1 MSLYN
6 RTTQTNETV
15 VRLYLI
21 WAFFGTNAL
30 QGYIQTKPVGRI
42 VLMCTEDSA
51 LAAVQSLLNGTLKN
65 AHGRNTNVLLVFGA
79 PNAGKSSFA
88 LNSLLL
94 GLRFDWSAAS
104 DSPCSL
110 DNRAAQLLLKNA
122 IRSDIAVAAAQNRS
136 TSARM
141 SDYVI
146 QNLGVSHQSRP
157 VGTLSALAFSL
168 ISARNKLFGMPAPK
182 LLNGAEQDVLLREV
196 VCVHVNH
203 VLQGDSGNCKVCALF
218 NEYFAS
224 DYSKDSS
231 SNDSSKDSWIYTISK
246 LQNAQNSEDS
256 LDSLDSLDSNYISNI
271 SVNSAF
277 IHQLRD
283 MLARLDEMGIVS
295 DPAEK
300 NMLNSLD
307 SHLSVHSDF
316 VSSIIVSRIRT
327 QWNLAFA
334 LRSEYADCVR
344 KKYPNAFRLDSSRLL
359 ASGVQILNDIFN
371 NLHCDSAN
379 ESSAACDSSLEFY
392 ALKLFLPRMLVV
404 DDFHDV
410 TLAGLAFLES
420 LARLGVRIVLTANP
434 DESVQ
439 SFRGSYPD
447 YVVESAQNG
456 VMQAAVSKICDYKV
470 EGFGE
475 DFAKQTSQDVK
486 RQESQNIH
494 DFLNQPN
501 RSIALNLFSARVSLS
516 IASLMPTQ
524 TPMTRRAWK
533 MANIQGAF
541 PIEKIESNSQ
551 KTENSSVSGDLYRTP
566 SQEMDCVIW
575 QIKRAHLDNK
585 IPWKNMAII
594 AHDNATVRSFG
605 ERLRKDG
612 VPVRYSSVT
621 RALRDEPFIKAL
633 FAIIELAQF
642 SQKSVDDLAKSVHS
656 GNYTLYSIAHFV
668 RSRVKTVLES
678 PLVDSGDYNCADLA
692 AVDSLMRSICSLSEV
707 ISGENASGVKAN
719 GVNASG
725 ENSPLHGL
733 IEQWKVLSNRLLG
746 ANEPSAI
753 ESASVTVDN
762 RVFSA
767 QPNANSTQFSIES
780 CYLLILKAFIDGC
793 SSVAGDSGDL
803 GASENEENQGAKS
816 TEIFS
821 VLQKMRPNSVHTRAL
836 MRVFNIVLRL
846 SKDLKNNLEK
856 VKNSGENQV
865 SYVLGKAWNLCNC
878 AKKWQIQA
886 LSNNDEG
893 RAANDRLDAA
903 MRLFEYANSFSYTVA
918 QDQQMPNGGLAGP
931 TIAEFIDQVRQMEIE
946 ADSLASVAPLP
957 DAVTLTT
964 PSGSVGRLWD
974 YVWIPAVQQRVWPNT
989 AARST
994 MFASE
999 TLVDIV
1005 LNSRILSSDS
1015 NDISDITYFFDA
1027 YSKNPNGICVSDK
1040 QAIFTGEQRSLLMAI
1055 TRARKHLC
1063 ISAVNSDDCVPS
1075 DFLYYYLPEIY
1086 WRNQDGSCDYTDF
1099 CGDFAA
1105 VDADAR
1111 GLVCASRITLAKEE
1125 CGSNDGHKMA
1135 KNSTIQDA
1143 LDALNLLKNNG
1154 VDAANPD
1161 NWDFMRKNY
1170 DSAIGSAKPES
1181 QATEESQATAE
1192 SQEESPLKSQE
1203 KSQEKISTNKNLVTL
1218 SPSMVDKLWSCPVCC
1233 LLESKFAG
1241 PTVGSTAAQFGTLI
1255 HETARWA
1262 SQDEHLDNDYL
1273 RKNYPQLQAFV
1284 SGFVGARAQEFSDFD
1299 FSFESFSALQK
1310 KAIEDVAN
1318 KMIEHYY
1325 SICPSDSSI
1334 SNVKDR
1340 YRFIKNDLNVRRAL
1354 YTIAQYFV
1362 GSLNGQNY
1370 PILAQKD
1377 EDGVVTKIL
1386 PAPEK
1391 SKTAKPTIADVPLG
1405 SLEEAYCECKIN
1417 ATFGF
1422 DDILNAYN
1430 LAAKSQISLEDLY
1443 SIMGF
1448 LVGGWPNGGSCDL
1461 RVRIQGRID
1470 RMELRKLNDNTQQIR
1485 LIDYKTGKV
1494 PKTQQVFNDLQLIC
1508 YQLGIV
1514 FCSENNKDYEQ
1525 LLKLKHTKIARSA
1538 LFHVVYKDSP
1548 AQDNGVAENICQPS
1562 LFDEDGSL
1570 SASEIISRYRYSNN
1584 NRLYDLPNIDARN
1597 PAQGVSQSAWADF
1610 VGLPMRAKWSLMMI
1624 SRVFFAAAAVKST
1637 SFAVEPKADH
1647 KNYCRCLDVCPA
1659 CAEKVD
1665 TVYEVI
1671 EGKNEQ

>member
-1 MSLYN
+1 M
-6 RTTQTNETV
+6 
-15 VRLYLI
+15 RLYLI

-30 QGYIQTKPVGRI
+30 QGYIQTKSVDRI
-42 VLMCTEDSA
+42 VFMCTEESA

-65 AHGRNTNVLLVFGA
+65 AHERNTNVLLVFGA

-88 LNSLLL
+88 LSALLL

-110 DNRAAQLLLKNA
+110 NNRAAQLLLKNA
-122 IRSDIAVAAAQNRS
+122 IRGDIAVAAAQNRS
-136 TSARM
+136 TAARM

-182 LLNGAEQDVLLREV
+182 LLNGAEQDALLREV
-196 VCVHVNH
+196 VRVHVNH

-218 NEYFAS
+218 SEYFAS
-224 DYSKDSS
+224 DYSKNSSSKDSS
-231 SNDSSKDSWIYTISK
+231 SSDSSKNSWIYTISK
-246 LQNAQNSEDS
+246 LQNAQNSDDS
-256 LDSLDSLDSNYISNI
+256 LDSPDSLDSNYISNI
-271 SVNSAF
+271 SVNTAF

-295 DPAEK
+295 DFAEK

-307 SHLSVHSDF
+307 SHLSVNSDF

-379 ESSAACDSSLEFY
+379 ESSAACESCDSSLEFY
-392 ALKLFLPRMLVV
+392 ALKLFLPHMLVV

-420 LARLGVRIVLTANP
+420 LAHLGVRIVLTANP

-475 DFAKQTSQDVK
+475 DFATQASQDVK
-486 RQESQNIH
+486 RKESQNIH
-494 DFLNQPN
+494 DFLNHSD

-524 TPMTRRAWK
+524 TPIARRAWK

-541 PIEKIESNSQ
+541 PIEKIELNSQ

-594 AHDNATVRSFG
+594 AHDNATVRAFG

-678 PLVDSGDYNCADLA
+678 PLVDSGDYNCASLA

-707 ISGENASGVKAN
+707 ISGA
-719 GVNASG
+719 NASG

-733 IEQWKVLSNRLLG
+733 IEQWKVLSNRLLS

-767 QPNANSTQFSIES
+767 QPNANSMQFSVES
-780 CYLLILKAFIDGC
+780 CYLLILKALIDGC
-793 SSVAGDSGDL
+793 YVDSADSGDSGDL
-803 GASENEENQGAKS
+803 ENEENQGAKS

-821 VLQKMRPNSVHTRAL
+821 VLQKMRPNSVHVRAL

-846 SKDLKNNLEK
+846 SKNLKNNLEK

-865 SYVLGKAWNLCNC
+865 SYVLSKAWNLCNC

-918 QDQQMPNGGLAGP
+918 QGQQMPNGSSAAP

-1005 LNSRILSSDS
+1005 LNSRILSGDGDGESGDKSDS
-1015 NDISDITYFFDA
+1015 SYIDDITYFFDA

-1111 GLVCASRITLAKEE
+1111 GLVCASRITLAKQEY
-1125 CGSNDGHKMA
+1125 GS
-1135 KNSTIQDA
+1135 KNSDSLAQNPTIQDA
-1143 LDALNLLKNNG
+1143 LNALNLLKNNG

-1170 DSAIGSAKPES
+1170 DSEIDSAIDSET
-1181 QATEESQATAE
+1181 QESQATAKLQE
-1192 SQEESPLKSQE
+1192 ELQEESPL

-1241 PTVGSTAAQFGTLI
+1241 PAVGSTAAQFGTLI

-1273 RKNYPQLQAFV
+1273 LKNYPQLQAFV
-1284 SGFVGARAQEFSDFD
+1284 SGFVGTRAQESADFD
-1299 FSFESFSALQK
+1299 FSFDSFSALQK
-1310 KAIEDVAN
+1310 KAIDDVAN
-1318 KMIEHYY
+1318 KMIDHYY

-1405 SLEEAYCECKIN
+1405 SLEEAYCECQIN

-1470 RMELRKLNDNTQQIR
+1470 RMELRKLNYNTQQIR

-1584 NRLYDLPNIDARN
+1584 NRLYDLPNIDAQN

>member
-1 MSLYN
+1 
-6 RTTQTNETV
+6 
-15 VRLYLI
+15 
-21 WAFFGTNAL
+21 
-30 QGYIQTKPVGRI
+30 
-42 VLMCTEDSA
+42 MCTEESA
-51 LAAVQSLLNGTLKN
+51 LDAVQSLLNGTLKN
-65 AHGRNTNVLLVFGA
+65 ARGCSTNVLLVFGA

-88 LNSLLL
+88 LSTLLL
-94 GLRFDWSAAS
+94 GLCFNWSADAG
-104 DSPCSL
+104 SPCSL
-110 DNRAAQLLLKNA
+110 DSGAEQLLLRNA
-122 IRSDIAVAAAQNRS
+122 IRSDLAVAAAQNR
-136 TSARM
+136 TTAARM

-146 QNLGVSHQSRP
+146 RNLGVSHQSRP
-157 VGTLSALAFSL
+157 VGTLSALAFSI
-168 ISARNKLFGMPAPK
+168 ISARNKLFGMPLPK
-182 LLNGAEQDVLLREV
+182 LLNGAEQDALLREV
-196 VCVHVNH
+196 VRGHINH
-203 VLQGDSGNCKVCALF
+203 VLQGDSGDCKVCALF
-218 NEYFAS
+218 SEYFAG
-224 DYSKDSS
+224 DYSKDFAPDSADFAS
-231 SNDSSKDSWIYTISK
+231 YSASYSASNFASDSASNSASKDSWIYTISK
-246 LQNAQNSEDS
+246 LQDAQNREESPN
-256 LDSLDSLDSNYISNI
+256 SNDFL
-271 SVNSAF
+271 VNSAF

-295 DPAEK
+295 DSAES

-307 SHLSVHSDF
+307 SCLNVQSDF
-316 VSSIIVSRIRT
+316 VSSSIVARLRT

-334 LRSEYADCVR
+334 LRREYADCVH

-359 ASGVQILNDIFN
+359 ASGVQILNHIFN
-371 NLHCDSAN
+371 NLHCDCGN

-392 ALKLFLPRMLVV
+392 ALKLSLPRMLVV

-475 DFAKQTSQDVK
+475 DFAKQASQDVK
-486 RQESQNIH
+486 CQESRNLP
-494 DFLNQPN
+494 DFLNQPG

-524 TPMTRRAWK
+524 TPMARRAWK

-541 PIEKIESNSQ
+541 PIEKIELNSQ

-585 IPWKNMAII
+585 IPWKNMAVI
-594 AHDNATVRSFG
+594 AHDNATVRAFG

-612 VPVRYSSVT
+612 VPVKYSSVT
-621 RALRDEPFIKAL
+621 RALRDEPFVKAL

-642 SQKSVDDLAKSVHS
+642 SQKSVDDLAKSVIL
-656 GNYTLYSIAHFV
+656 GDYTLYSIAHFV
-668 RSRVKTVLES
+668 RSRIKTVLES

-692 AVDSLMRSICSLSEV
+692 AIDSLMRSICSLSEV
-707 ISGENASGVKAN
+707 ILGENANGENAN
-719 GVNASG
+719 GA
-725 ENSPLHGL
+725 NSPLRAL
-733 IEQWKVLSNRLLG
+733 TEQWQALSSRLLS
-746 ANEPSAI
+746 ANEPSTI

-762 RVFSA
+762 RVFNA
-767 QPNANSTQFSIES
+767 QPNANSTQFSVES
-780 CYLLILKAFIDGC
+780 CYILILKALIDGC
-793 SSVAGDSGDL
+793 CADSGDFTDSGDL
-803 GASENEENQGAKS
+803 ESEETEVAKS
-816 TEIFS
+816 AEIFS
-821 VLQKMRPNSVHTRAL
+821 VLQKMTPNSVHMRAL

-846 SKDLKNNLEK
+846 SKDLKRNLAK
-856 VKNSGENQV
+856 VKNSGENQA

-903 MRLFEYANSFSYTVA
+903 MRLFEYANSFLSTSA
-918 QDQQMPNGGLAGP
+918 QGQQTPNGVSAAP

-974 YVWIPAVQQRVWPNT
+974 YVWIPAVRQRVWPNT

-994 MFASE
+994 MFGAE

-1005 LNSRILSSDS
+1005 LNSRILSGDS
-1015 NDISDITYFFDA
+1015 SGSGDAGDSRGKSESCDISDMVYVLDSSA
-1027 YSKNPNGICVSDK
+1027 KNPNGICVSDK
-1040 QAIFTGEQRSLLMAI
+1040 QAIFAGEQRSLLMAI

-1063 ISAVNSDDCVPS
+1063 ISAVNSEDCVPS

-1099 CGDFAA
+1099 CGDFAGEASGDFAA

-1111 GLVCASRITLAKEE
+1111 GLVCASRIALARAV
-1125 CGSNDGHKMA
+1125 CGLQ
-1135 KNSTIQDA
+1135 NSGNLAENHTVKDA
-1143 LDALNLLKNNG
+1143 LAALNLLKSNG

-1170 DSAIGSAKPES
+1170 DSAADSVADSVADSAVDSASPDES
-1181 QATEESQATAE
+1181 QATKESQATAQ
-1192 SQEESPLKSQE
+1192 SSRKA
-1203 KSQEKISTNKNLVTL
+1203 STNQNLVTL
-1218 SPSMVDKLWSCPVCC
+1218 SPSMVDSLWSCPVCC
-1233 LLESKFAG
+1233 LLERKFAG
-1241 PTVGSTAAQFGTLI
+1241 PTVGSTAAKFGTLI

-1262 SQDEHLDNDYL
+1262 SQDEHLDNEYL
-1273 RKNYPQLQAFV
+1273 RKKYPQLQAFV
-1284 SGFVGARAQEFSDFD
+1284 SGFASAHTAEFKDFD
-1299 FSFESFSALQK
+1299 FSFDSFSALQK
-1310 KAIEDVAN
+1310 NAIEDVAN

-1334 SNVKDR
+1334 SSVKDR

-1362 GSLNGQNY
+1362 GSLTGQNY
-1370 PILAQKD
+1370 PILPQKN

-1405 SLEEAYCECKIN
+1405 SLEEAYCECPIN

-1422 DDILNAYN
+1422 SDILDAYN
-1430 LAAKSQISLEDLY
+1430 RASKTQISMEDLY

-1470 RMELRKLNDNTQQIR
+1470 RMEVRKLNDNTQQIR

-1514 FCSENNKDYEQ
+1514 FCSENVEEVKQ
-1525 LLKLKHTKIARSA
+1525 LLKFKHTKIARSA

-1562 LFDEDGSL
+1562 LFDANGAL
-1570 SASEIISRYRYSNN
+1570 SASEITSRYRYASN
-1584 NRLYDLPNIDARN
+1584 NRLYDLPNIDAQN

-1647 KNYCRCLDVCPA
+1647 KSYCRCLNICPG
-1659 CAEKVD
+1659 CAGKVD
-1665 TVYEVI
+1665 TVYEMI

>member
-1 MSLYN
+1 MGKKKQSHYKVTYK
-6 RTTQTNETV
+6 R
-15 VRLYLI
+15 
-21 WAFFGTNAL
+21 
-30 QGYIQTKPVGRI
+30 KPVDRI
-42 VLMCTEDSA
+42 VFMCTEESA

-88 LNSLLL
+88 LNALLL
-94 GLRFDWSAAS
+94 GLRFDWSAAAG
-104 DSPCSL
+104 SPCSL
-110 DNRAAQLLLKNA
+110 NNRAAQLLLRNA
-122 IRSDIAVAAAQNRS
+122 IRSDLAVAAAQNR
-136 TSARM
+136 TTAARM

-168 ISARNKLFGMPAPK
+168 ISARNKLFGMPLPK
-182 LLNGAEQDVLLREV
+182 LLNGAEQDALLREV
-196 VCVHVNH
+196 VRVHVNH

-218 NEYFAS
+218 SEYFAS
-224 DYSKDSS
+224 DYSKDSLSKDS
-231 SNDSSKDSWIYTISK
+231 SLDSASKDSWIYTISK
-246 LQNAQNSEDS
+246 LQDAQNSEES
-256 LDSLDSLDSNYISNI
+256 PNSNDF

-295 DPAEK
+295 DYAES

-307 SHLSVHSDF
+307 SRLNVQSDF
-316 VSSIIVSRIRT
+316 VSSSIVARLRT

-334 LRSEYADCVR
+334 LRREYAASVI

-359 ASGVQILNDIFN
+359 ASGVQILNNIFN
-371 NLHCDSAN
+371 NLHCNSTN
-379 ESSAACDSSLEFY
+379 ESSVACDSSLEFY
-392 ALKLFLPRMLVV
+392 ALKLSLPRMLVV

-475 DFAKQTSQDVK
+475 DFAKQASQDVK
-486 RQESQNIH
+486 CQESRNIP
-494 DFLNQPN
+494 DFLNQPG

-524 TPMTRRAWK
+524 TPMARRAWK

-541 PIEKIESNSQ
+541 PIEKIELNSQ

-566 SQEMDCVIW
+566 NQEMDCVIW

-585 IPWKNMAII
+585 IPWKNMAVI
-594 AHDNATVRSFG
+594 AHDNATVRAFG

-612 VPVRYSSVT
+612 VPVKYSSVT
-621 RALRDEPFIKAL
+621 RALRDEPFVKAL

-642 SQKSVDDLAKSVHS
+642 SQKSVDDLAKSVIL
-656 GNYTLYSIAHFV
+656 GDYTLYSIAHFV
-668 RSRVKTVLES
+668 RSRIKTVLES

-692 AVDSLMRSICSLSEV
+692 AIDSLMRSICSLSEV
-707 ISGENASGVKAN
+707 ILGENAN
-719 GVNASG
+719 GA
-725 ENSPLHGL
+725 NSPLRGL
-733 IEQWKVLSNRLLG
+733 IEQWQALSNRLL
-746 ANEPSAI
+746 
-753 ESASVTVDN
+753 SASGEKAVNAGADFTVDN
-762 RVFSA
+762 RVFNA
-767 QPNANSTQFSIES
+767 QPNANSTQFSVES
-780 CYLLILKAFIDGC
+780 CYILILKALIDGC
-793 SSVAGDSGDL
+793 CADSGDSADSGDL
-803 GASENEENQGAKS
+803 ESEETEVAKS
-816 TEIFS
+816 AEIFS
-821 VLQKMRPNSVHTRAL
+821 VLQKMTPNSVHMRAL
-836 MRVFNIVLRL
+836 MRVFNIVLKL
-846 SKDLKNNLEK
+846 SKDLKRNLAK
-856 VKNSGENQV
+856 VKNSGENQA

-903 MRLFEYANSFSYTVA
+903 MRLFEYANSFLSTSA
-918 QDQQMPNGGLAGP
+918 QGQQTPNGVSAAP

-964 PSGSVGRLWD
+964 PSGSVGRTWD

-994 MFASE
+994 MFGAE

-1005 LNSRILSSDS
+1005 LNSRILSGDGESGETGDS
-1015 NDISDITYFFDA
+1015 RGKSESCDISDMA
-1027 YSKNPNGICVSDK
+1027 YVLDSSAKNPNGICVSDK
-1040 QAIFTGEQRSLLMAI
+1040 QAIFAGEQRSLLMAI

-1063 ISAVNSDDCVPS
+1063 ISTVNSEDCVPS

-1099 CGDFAA
+1099 SGDSAGEAAGDFAA

-1111 GLVCASRITLAKEE
+1111 GLVCASRITLAQAV
-1125 CGSNDGHKMA
+1125 CGLQ
-1135 KNSTIQDA
+1135 NSGNLAENPAVKDA
-1143 LDALNLLKNNG
+1143 LAALNLLKNNG
-1154 VDAANPD
+1154 VDAANPG

-1170 DSAIGSAKPES
+1170 DSVADSAVDSAIDSAVDSASPDES
-1181 QATEESQATAE
+1181 QATKESPDESQATAQ
-1192 SQEESPLKSQE
+1192 SSRKS
-1203 KSQEKISTNKNLVTL
+1203 STNQNLVTL
-1218 SPSMVDKLWSCPVCC
+1218 SPSMVDSLWSCPVCC
-1233 LLESKFAG
+1233 LLERKFAG
-1241 PTVGSTAAQFGTLI
+1241 PTVGSTAAKFGTLI

-1262 SQDEHLDNDYL
+1262 SQDEHLDNEYL
-1273 RKNYPQLQAFV
+1273 RKKYPQLQAFV
-1284 SGFVGARAQEFSDFD
+1284 SGFASAHTAEFADFD
-1299 FSFESFSALQK
+1299 FSFDSFSALQK
-1310 KAIEDVAN
+1310 NAIEDVAN

-1334 SNVKDR
+1334 SSVKDR

-1362 GSLNGQNY
+1362 GSLTGQNY
-1370 PILAQKD
+1370 PILAQKN

-1386 PAPEK
+1386 SAPEK

-1405 SLEEAYCECKIN
+1405 SLEEAYCECPIN

-1422 DDILNAYN
+1422 SDILNAYN
-1430 LAAKSQISLEDLY
+1430 RAAKSQISMEDLY

-1470 RMELRKLNDNTQQIR
+1470 RMEVRKLNDNTQQIR

-1514 FCSENNKDYEQ
+1514 FCSENVEEVKQ
-1525 LLKLKHTKIARSA
+1525 LLKFKHTKIERSA

-1562 LFDEDGSL
+1562 LFEANGAL
-1570 SASEIISRYRYSNN
+1570 SASEITSRYKYASN
-1584 NRLYDLPNIDARN
+1584 NRLYDLPNIDAQN
-1597 PAQGVSQSAWADF
+1597 PAQGVSQSAWEDF
-1610 VGLPMRAKWSLMMI
+1610 VSLPMRAKWSLMMI

-1647 KNYCRCLDVCPA
+1647 KSYCRCLNICPG
-1659 CAEKVD
+1659 CAGKVD
-1665 TVYEVI
+1665 TVYEMI

>member
-1 MSLYN
+1 
-6 RTTQTNETV
+6 
-15 VRLYLI
+15 
-21 WAFFGTNAL
+21 
-30 QGYIQTKPVGRI
+30 
-42 VLMCTEDSA
+42 MCTEESA
-51 LAAVQSLLNGTLKN
+51 LTYVQSLLNGTLKN
-65 AHGRNTNVLLVFGA
+65 AHERNTNVLLVFGA
-79 PNAGKSSFA
+79 PNDGKSSFA
-88 LNSLLL
+88 LSALLL
-94 GLRFDWSAAS
+94 GLRFDWSVAS

-110 DNRAAQLLLKNA
+110 NNRAAQLLLKNA
-122 IRSDIAVAAAQNRS
+122 IRSDFAVAAAQNRS
-136 TSARM
+136 TAARM

-157 VGTLSALAFSL
+157 VGTLSAFAFSL

-182 LLNGAEQDVLLREV
+182 LLNGAEQDALLREV
-196 VCVHVNH
+196 VRVHVNH
-203 VLQGDSGNCKVCALF
+203 VLQGDSGNCRVCALF
-218 NEYFAS
+218 SEYFAS

-231 SNDSSKDSWIYTISK
+231 SKDSSSDSSKDSWIYTISK

-256 LDSLDSLDSNYISNI
+256 PNFSDSHDFSDLHNSSNSFDSHDSLDSNYISNI

-307 SHLSVHSDF
+307 SRLSVHSDF

-392 ALKLFLPRMLVV
+392 ALKLFLPHMLVV

-456 VMQAAVSKICDYKV
+456 VMQAAVSKICDYKL

-475 DFAKQTSQDVK
+475 DFAKQISQDVK
-486 RQESQNIH
+486 CQESHNLP

-541 PIEKIESNSQ
+541 PIEKIELNSQ

-585 IPWKNMAII
+585 IPWKNMALI
-594 AHDNATVRSFG
+594 AHDNATVRAFG

-668 RSRVKTVLES
+668 RSRIKTVLES

-707 ISGENASGVKAN
+707 ISGANASGT
-719 GVNASG
+719 
-725 ENSPLHGL
+725 NSPLSKL
-733 IEQWKVLSNRLLG
+733 IEQWEVLSNRILS
-746 ANEPSAI
+746 ANEPST
-753 ESASVTVDN
+753 SAAQSTNVTVDN
-762 RVFSA
+762 RVFNA

-780 CYLLILKAFIDGC
+780 CYILILKAFIDGC
-793 SSVAGDSGDL
+793 SSVAGDSGDSVDSGDL
-803 GASENEENQGAKS
+803 ENEETQGVKS

-846 SKDLKNNLEK
+846 SKNLKNNLEK

-865 SYVLGKAWNLCNC
+865 SYVLSKAWNLCNC

-903 MRLFEYANSFSYTVA
+903 MRLFEYADSFSYTVS
-918 QDQQMPNGGLAGP
+918 QSQQTPNGVSAAP

-964 PSGSVGRLWD
+964 PSGSVGRTWD

-1005 LNSRILSSDS
+1005 LNSRILSGNGNGDGESVDKSDNS
-1015 NDISDITYFFDA
+1015 YINDITYFFDA

-1063 ISAVNSDDCVPS
+1063 VSAVNSDDCVPS

-1111 GLVCASRITLAKEE
+1111 GLVCASRITLAKQES
-1125 CGSNDGHKMA
+1125 GS
-1135 KNSTIQDA
+1135 KNSDSLAQNPTIQDA
-1143 LDALNLLKNNG
+1143 LNALNLLKNNG

-1170 DSAIGSAKPES
+1170 DSAIDSAAQK
-1181 QATEESQATAE
+1181 SQATAKSQEE
-1192 SQEESPLKSQE
+1192 SQEELPLKSQE
-1203 KSQEKISTNKNLVTL
+1203 KSQEKSSTNKTLVTL

-1241 PTVGSTAAQFGTLI
+1241 PAVGSTAAQFGTLI

-1284 SGFVGARAQEFSDFD
+1284 SGFVGTRAQESADFD
-1299 FSFESFSALQK
+1299 FSFDSFSALQK
-1310 KAIEDVAN
+1310 KAIDDVAN

-1354 YTIAQYFV
+1354 YTISQYFV

-1370 PILAQKD
+1370 PILVQKD

-1405 SLEEAYCECKIN
+1405 SLEESYCECQIN

-1430 LAAKSQISLEDLY
+1430 LVAKTQTSLEDLY

-1584 NRLYDLPNIDARN
+1584 NRLYDLPSIDEQN

-1610 VGLPMRAKWSLMMI
+1610 VKLPMRAKWSLMMI

>member
-1 MSLYN
+1 
-6 RTTQTNETV
+6 
-15 VRLYLI
+15 
-21 WAFFGTNAL
+21 
-30 QGYIQTKPVGRI
+30 
-42 VLMCTEDSA
+42 MCTEESA
-51 LAAVQSLLNGTLKN
+51 LAAVQSLLDGTLKN
-65 AHGRNTNVLLVFGA
+65 AHERNTNVLLVFGA

-88 LNSLLL
+88 LNALLL
-94 GLRFDWSAAS
+94 GLRFDWSAAAG
-104 DSPCSL
+104 SPCSL
-110 DNRAAQLLLKNA
+110 NNRAAQLLLKNA
-122 IRSDIAVAAAQNRS
+122 IRSDLAVAAAQNR
-136 TSARM
+136 TTAARM

-182 LLNGAEQDVLLREV
+182 LLNGAEQDALLREV
-196 VCVHVNH
+196 VRVHVNH
-203 VLQGDSGNCKVCALF
+203 VLQGDSGKCRVCALF
-218 NEYFAS
+218 SEYFAS

-231 SNDSSKDSWIYTISK
+231 SKDSSRDSSKDSWIYTISK

-256 LDSLDSLDSNYISNI
+256 PNFSDSHDFSDSLDSNYIYNI

-295 DPAEK
+295 DFAEK

-307 SHLSVHSDF
+307 SQLSVHSDF

-371 NLHCDSAN
+371 NLHCNSAN

-456 VMQAAVSKICDYKV
+456 VMQAAVSKICDYKL

-475 DFAKQTSQDVK
+475 DFAKQISQDVK
-486 RQESQNIH
+486 CQESHNLP

-541 PIEKIESNSQ
+541 PIEKIELNSQ

-585 IPWKNMAII
+585 IPWKNMALI
-594 AHDNATVRSFG
+594 AHDNATVRAFG

-621 RALRDEPFIKAL
+621 SALRDEPFIKAL

-668 RSRVKTVLES
+668 RSRIKTVLES

-707 ISGENASGVKAN
+707 ISGANASGT
-719 GVNASG
+719 
-725 ENSPLHGL
+725 NSPLSKL
-733 IEQWKVLSNRLLG
+733 IEQWEVLSNRILS
-746 ANEPSAI
+746 ANEPSVAT
-753 ESASVTVDN
+753 SAVQGTNVTVDN
-762 RVFSA
+762 RVFNA

-780 CYLLILKAFIDGC
+780 CYILILKAFIDGC
-793 SSVAGDSGDL
+793 SSVAGDSGDSVDSGDL
-803 GASENEENQGAKS
+803 ENEETQGVKS

-846 SKDLKNNLEK
+846 SKNLKNNLEK

-865 SYVLGKAWNLCNC
+865 SYVLSKAWNLCNC

-903 MRLFEYANSFSYTVA
+903 MRLFEYADSFSYTVS
-918 QDQQMPNGGLAGP
+918 QSQQMTNGGLAAP

-964 PSGSVGRLWD
+964 PSGSVGRTWD

-1005 LNSRILSSDS
+1005 LNSRILSGESGDGDGESEDKSDS
-1015 NDISDITYFFDA
+1015 GYINDITYFFDA

-1063 ISAVNSDDCVPS
+1063 VSAVNSDDCVPS

-1111 GLVCASRITLAKEE
+1111 GLVCASRITLAKQES
-1125 CGSNDGHKMA
+1125 GSN
-1135 KNSTIQDA
+1135 NSDSLAQNPTIQDA
-1143 LDALNLLKNNG
+1143 LNALNLLKNNG

-1170 DSAIGSAKPES
+1170 DSAIDSAIDYAS
-1181 QATEESQATAE
+1181 QKSQATAKLQEE
-1192 SQEESPLKSQE
+1192 SQEELPLKSQE
-1203 KSQEKISTNKNLVTL
+1203 KSQEKSSTNKNLVTL

-1241 PTVGSTAAQFGTLI
+1241 PAVGSTAAQFGTLI

-1284 SGFVGARAQEFSDFD
+1284 SGFVGTRAQESADFD
-1299 FSFESFSALQK
+1299 FSFDSFSALQK

-1354 YTIAQYFV
+1354 YTISQYFV

-1370 PILAQKD
+1370 PILVQKD

-1405 SLEEAYCECKIN
+1405 SLEEAYCECQIN

-1430 LAAKSQISLEDLY
+1430 LATKAQTSLEDLY
-1443 SIMGF
+1443 LIMGF

-1570 SASEIISRYRYSNN
+1570 SASEILSRYRYSNN
-1584 NRLYDLPNIDARN
+1584 NRLYDLPSIDEQN

-1610 VGLPMRAKWSLMMI
+1610 VKLPMRAKWSLMMI

>member
-1 MSLYN
+1 M
-6 RTTQTNETV
+6 
-15 VRLYLI
+15 RLYLI

-30 QGYIQTKPVGRI
+30 QSYIQTKPVGRI
-42 VLMCTEDSA
+42 VFMCTEDSA

-65 AHGRNTNVLLVFGA
+65 AHERNTNVLLVFGA

-88 LNSLLL
+88 LNALLL
-94 GLRFDWSAAS
+94 GLRFDWSASAG
-104 DSPCSL
+104 SPCSL
-110 DNRAAQLLLKNA
+110 NNRAAQLLLKNA
-122 IRSDIAVAAAQNRS
+122 IRSDFAVAAAQNRS
-136 TSARM
+136 TAARM

-157 VGTLSALAFSL
+157 VGTLSSLAFSL

-182 LLNGAEQDVLLREV
+182 LLNGAEQDALLREV
-196 VCVHVNH
+196 VRVHVNH
-203 VLQGDSGNCKVCALF
+203 VLQGDSGNCRVCALF
-218 NEYFAS
+218 SEYFAS

-231 SNDSSKDSWIYTISK
+231 SKDSSSDSSKNSWIYTISK

-256 LDSLDSLDSNYISNI
+256 PNFSDSHDFSDLHNSSNSFDSHDSLDSNYISNI

-371 NLHCDSAN
+371 NLHCNSAN

-392 ALKLFLPRMLVV
+392 ALKLFLPHMLVV

-475 DFAKQTSQDVK
+475 DFAKQISQDVK
-486 RQESQNIH
+486 RQESHNLP

-501 RSIALNLFSARVSLS
+501 RSISLNLFSARVSLS

-524 TPMTRRAWK
+524 TPIARRAWK

-541 PIEKIESNSQ
+541 PIEKIELNSQ

-585 IPWKNMAII
+585 IPWKNMALI
-594 AHDNATVRSFG
+594 AHDNATVRAFG

-642 SQKSVDDLAKSVHS
+642 SQKSVDDLAKNVHS

-668 RSRVKTVLES
+668 RSRIKTVLES

-707 ISGENASGVKAN
+707 ISDANANSA
-719 GVNASG
+719 
-725 ENSPLHGL
+725 NSPLSKL
-733 IEQWKVLSNRLLG
+733 IEQWQALSNRILS
-746 ANEPSAI
+746 ANEPSTI
-753 ESASVTVDN
+753 ESANVTVDN
-762 RVFSA
+762 RVFNA

-780 CYLLILKAFIDGC
+780 CYILILKAFIDGC

-803 GASENEENQGAKS
+803 EDEETEVVKS

-846 SKDLKNNLEK
+846 SKNLKNNLEK

-865 SYVLGKAWNLCNC
+865 NYVLSKAWNLCNC

-903 MRLFEYANSFSYTVA
+903 MRLFEYADSFSYTVS
-918 QDQQMPNGGLAGP
+918 QGQQTPNVVSVAP

-1005 LNSRILSSDS
+1005 LNSRILSGDGDGES
-1015 NDISDITYFFDA
+1015 SDITYFFDA

-1111 GLVCASRITLAKEE
+1111 GLVCASRITLAKQES
-1125 CGSNDGHKMA
+1125 GS
-1135 KNSTIQDA
+1135 KNSDSLAQNPTIQDA
-1143 LDALNLLKNNG
+1143 LNALNLLKNNG

-1170 DSAIGSAKPES
+1170 DSEIDSAA
-1181 QATEESQATAE
+1181 QESQATAKLQEE

-1203 KSQEKISTNKNLVTL
+1203 KSSTNKTLVTL

-1241 PTVGSTAAQFGTLI
+1241 PAVGSTAAQFGTLI

-1284 SGFVGARAQEFSDFD
+1284 SGFVGASAQESADFD
-1299 FSFESFSALQK
+1299 FSFDSFSALQK

-1354 YTIAQYFV
+1354 YTISQYFV

-1370 PILAQKD
+1370 PILVQKD

-1405 SLEEAYCECKIN
+1405 SLEEAYCECQIN

-1430 LAAKSQISLEDLY
+1430 LATKTQTSLEDLY
-1443 SIMGF
+1443 LIMGF

-1514 FCSENNKDYEQ
+1514 FCSDNNKDYEQ

-1584 NRLYDLPNIDARN
+1584 NRLYDLPSIDEQN

-1610 VGLPMRAKWSLMMI
+1610 VKLPMRAKWSLMMI

>member
-1 MSLYN
+1 
-6 RTTQTNETV
+6 
-15 VRLYLI
+15 
-21 WAFFGTNAL
+21 
-30 QGYIQTKPVGRI
+30 
-42 VLMCTEDSA
+42 MCTEESA
-51 LAAVQSLLNGTLKN
+51 LAAVQSLLDGTVKN

-88 LNSLLL
+88 LNALLF

-110 DNRAAQLLLKNA
+110 DSSAAQLLLKNA

-136 TSARM
+136 TAARM

-168 ISARNKLFGMPAPK
+168 ISARNKLFGIPAPK
-182 LLNGAEQDVLLREV
+182 LLNGAEQDALLREV
-196 VCVHVNH
+196 VRVHVNH
-203 VLQGDSGNCKVCALF
+203 VLQGDSGNCKVCVLF
-218 NEYFAS
+218 SEYFAS

-231 SNDSSKDSWIYTISK
+231 SKDSSSKDSSSKDSSSDSSKDSWIYTISK

-256 LDSLDSLDSNYISNI
+256 HDSLDSNYISNI

-295 DPAEK
+295 DFAEK

-307 SHLSVHSDF
+307 SRLNVHSDF

-392 ALKLFLPRMLVV
+392 ALKLFLPHMLVV

-475 DFAKQTSQDVK
+475 DFAKQASQDVK
-486 RQESQNIH
+486 RQESHNLP
-494 DFLNQPN
+494 DFLNHSN
-501 RSIALNLFSARVSLS
+501 RSISLNLFSARVSLS

-524 TPMTRRAWK
+524 TPIARRAWK

-541 PIEKIESNSQ
+541 PIEKIELNSQ

-585 IPWKNMAII
+585 IPWKNMALI
-594 AHDNATVRSFG
+594 AHDNATVRAFG

-642 SQKSVDDLAKSVHS
+642 IQKSVDDLAKSVHS

-668 RSRVKTVLES
+668 RSRIKTVLES

-707 ISGENASGVKAN
+707 ISGANANSA
-719 GVNASG
+719 
-725 ENSPLHGL
+725 NSPLSKL
-733 IEQWKVLSNRLLG
+733 IEQWEVLSNRILS
-746 ANEPSAI
+746 ANEPSVAT
-753 ESASVTVDN
+753 SAVQGTNVTVDN
-762 RVFSA
+762 RVFNA

-780 CYLLILKAFIDGC
+780 CYILILKAFIDGC

-803 GASENEENQGAKS
+803 EDEETEVVKS

-846 SKDLKNNLEK
+846 SKNLKNNLEK

-865 SYVLGKAWNLCNC
+865 SYVLSKAWNLCNC

-903 MRLFEYANSFSYTVA
+903 MRLFEYADSFSYTVS
-918 QDQQMPNGGLAGP
+918 QGQQMTNGGLAAP

-1005 LNSRILSSDS
+1005 LNSRILSGGSGDGDGDGESGDKSDS
-1015 NDISDITYFFDA
+1015 GYINDITYFFDA

-1111 GLVCASRITLAKEE
+1111 GLVCASRITLAKQES
-1125 CGSNDGHKMA
+1125 GS
-1135 KNSTIQDA
+1135 KNSDSLAQNPTIQDA
-1143 LDALNLLKNNG
+1143 LNALNLLKNNG

-1170 DSAIGSAKPES
+1170 DSEIDSAIDSET
-1181 QATEESQATAE
+1181 QESQATAKSQEE
-1192 SQEESPLKSQE
+1192 SQEELPLKSQE
-1203 KSQEKISTNKNLVTL
+1203 KSQEKSSTNKTLVTL

-1241 PTVGSTAAQFGTLI
+1241 PAVGSTAAQFGTLI

-1284 SGFVGARAQEFSDFD
+1284 SGFVGTRAQESADFD
-1299 FSFESFSALQK
+1299 FSFDSFSALQK
-1310 KAIEDVAN
+1310 KAIDDVAN

-1354 YTIAQYFV
+1354 YTISQYFV

-1370 PILAQKD
+1370 PILVQKD

-1405 SLEEAYCECKIN
+1405 SLEESYCECQIN

-1430 LAAKSQISLEDLY
+1430 LVAKTQTSLEDLY
-1443 SIMGF
+1443 LIMGF

-1514 FCSENNKDYEQ
+1514 FCSDNNKDYEQ

-1584 NRLYDLPNIDARN
+1584 NRLYDLPSIDEQN

-1610 VGLPMRAKWSLMMI
+1610 VKLPMRAKWSLMMI

>member
-1 MSLYN
+1 M
-6 RTTQTNETV
+6 
-15 VRLYLI
+15 RLYLI

-30 QGYIQTKPVGRI
+30 LSYIQTKPVGRI
-42 VLMCTEDSA
+42 VFMCTEESA
-51 LAAVQSLLNGTLKN
+51 LTDVQSLLEGTLKN
-65 AHGRNTNVLLVFGA
+65 AHERNTNVLLVFGA

-88 LNSLLL
+88 LSALLL

-110 DNRAAQLLLKNA
+110 NNRAAQLLLKNA
-122 IRSDIAVAAAQNRS
+122 IRGDIAVAAAQNRS
-136 TSARM
+136 TAARM

-182 LLNGAEQDVLLREV
+182 LLNGAEQDALLREV
-196 VCVHVNH
+196 VRVHVNH

-218 NEYFAS
+218 SEYFAS

-231 SNDSSKDSWIYTISK
+231 SKDSSSDSSKNSWIYTISK
-246 LQNAQNSEDS
+246 LQNAQNSDDS
-256 LDSLDSLDSNYISNI
+256 LDSPDSLDSNYISNI

-295 DPAEK
+295 DFAEK

-307 SHLSVHSDF
+307 SHLSVNSDF

-334 LRSEYADCVR
+334 LRSEYADCVL

-371 NLHCDSAN
+371 NLHCNSAN
-379 ESSAACDSSLEFY
+379 ESCESCDSSLEFY

-420 LARLGVRIVLTANP
+420 LARLGVKIVLTANP

-456 VMQAAVSKICDYKV
+456 VMQAAVSKICDYKL

-475 DFAKQTSQDVK
+475 DFAKQTSQNVK
-486 RQESQNIH
+486 RQESQNIR
-494 DFLNQPN
+494 DFLNHSN

-524 TPMTRRAWK
+524 TPMARRAWK

-541 PIEKIESNSQ
+541 PIEKIELNLQ

-585 IPWKNMAII
+585 IPWKDMALI
-594 AHDNATVRSFG
+594 AHDNATVRAFG

-668 RSRVKTVLES
+668 RSRIKTVLES

-707 ISGENASGVKAN
+707 ISGANASGT
-719 GVNASG
+719 
-725 ENSPLHGL
+725 NSPLSKL
-733 IEQWKVLSNRLLG
+733 IEQWEVLSNRILS
-746 ANEPSAI
+746 ANEPST
-753 ESASVTVDN
+753 SAAQSANVTVDN
-762 RVFSA
+762 RVFNA

-780 CYLLILKAFIDGC
+780 CYLLILKALIDGC
-793 SSVAGDSGDL
+793 YADSADSGDF
-803 GASENEENQGAKS
+803 GDSENEENQGAKS

-846 SKDLKNNLEK
+846 SKDLKHNLEK

-886 LSNNDEG
+886 LGNNDEG

-903 MRLFEYANSFSYTVA
+903 MRLFEYANSFSYTIS
-918 QDQQMPNGGLAGP
+918 QDQQTPNGISAGP

-1005 LNSRILSSDS
+1005 LNSRILSGDGNDS
-1015 NDISDITYFFDA
+1015 NDINDITYFFDA

-1111 GLVCASRITLAKEE
+1111 GLVCASRITLAKE
-1125 CGSNDGHKMA
+1125 GTASNNDHKMA

-1170 DSAIGSAKPES
+1170 DSAIDSAKPES
-1181 QATEESQATAE
+1181 QATAE
-1192 SQEESPLKSQE
+1192 LQEESPLKSQE
-1203 KSQEKISTNKNLVTL
+1203 KSQEKVSTNKNLVTL

-1284 SGFVGARAQEFSDFD
+1284 SGFVGTHAQESADFD
-1299 FSFESFSALQK
+1299 FSFDSFSALQK

-1318 KMIEHYY
+1318 KMIDHYY

-1354 YTIAQYFV
+1354 YTISQYFV

-1470 RMELRKLNDNTQQIR
+1470 RMELRKLNDTTQQIR
-1485 LIDYKTGKV
+1485 LIDYKTGRV

-1538 LFHVVYKDSP
+1538 LFHVAYKDSP

-1584 NRLYDLPNIDARN
+1584 NRLYDLPSIDEQN

-1610 VGLPMRAKWSLMMI
+1610 VKLPMRAKWSLMMI

>member
-1 MSLYN
+1 
-6 RTTQTNETV
+6 
-15 VRLYLI
+15 
-21 WAFFGTNAL
+21 
-30 QGYIQTKPVGRI
+30 
-42 VLMCTEDSA
+42 MCTEDSA

-65 AHGRNTNVLLVFGA
+65 AHERNTNVLLVFGA

-88 LNSLLL
+88 LSALLL

-110 DNRAAQLLLKNA
+110 NNRAAQLLLKNA
-122 IRSDIAVAAAQNRS
+122 IRGDIAVAAAQNRS
-136 TSARM
+136 TAARM

-182 LLNGAEQDVLLREV
+182 LLNGAEQDALLREV
-196 VCVHVNH
+196 VRVHVNH

-218 NEYFAS
+218 SEYFAS

-231 SNDSSKDSWIYTISK
+231 SKDSSSDSSKDSWIYTISK
-246 LQNAQNSEDS
+246 LQNAQNSEYSYDS
-256 LDSLDSLDSNYISNI
+256 HDFSDSHDSLDSNYISNI

-295 DPAEK
+295 DFAEK

-307 SHLSVHSDF
+307 SRLNVQSDF

-392 ALKLFLPRMLVV
+392 ALKLFLPHMLVV

-410 TLAGLAFLES
+410 TLASLAFLES

-456 VMQAAVSKICDYKV
+456 VMQAAVSKICDYKL

-475 DFAKQTSQDVK
+475 DFAKQISQDVK
-486 RQESQNIH
+486 CQESHNLP
-494 DFLNQPN
+494 DFLNHSN

-541 PIEKIESNSQ
+541 PIEKIELNSQ

-585 IPWKNMAII
+585 IPWKNMALI
-594 AHDNATVRSFG
+594 AHDNATVRAFG

-668 RSRVKTVLES
+668 RSRIKTVLES

-707 ISGENASGVKAN
+707 ISGENK
-719 GVNASG
+719 SG
-725 ENSPLHGL
+725 ENSPLSKL
-733 IEQWKVLSNRLLG
+733 IEQWKVLRSRLLS
-746 ANEPSAI
+746 ANDSSAI

-762 RVFSA
+762 RVFNA

-780 CYLLILKAFIDGC
+780 CYILILKAFIDGC
-793 SSVAGDSGDL
+793 SSVAGDSVDSGDL
-803 GASENEENQGAKS
+803 EDEETQGAKS

-821 VLQKMRPNSVHTRAL
+821 VLQKMRPNSVHTSAL

-846 SKDLKNNLEK
+846 SKNLKNNLEK

-865 SYVLGKAWNLCNC
+865 SYVLSKAWNLCNC
-878 AKKWQIQA
+878 AKKLQIQA

-903 MRLFEYANSFSYTVA
+903 MRLFEYADSFSYTVS
-918 QDQQMPNGGLAGP
+918 QSQQMTNGGLAAP
-931 TIAEFIDQVRQMEIE
+931 TIAEFINQVRQMEIE

-1005 LNSRILSSDS
+1005 LNSRILSGESGDGKS
-1015 NDISDITYFFDA
+1015 GDITYFFDA

-1125 CGSNDGHKMA
+1125 CGSINDHKLT
-1135 KNSTIQDA
+1135 KNSTLQDA

-1170 DSAIGSAKPES
+1170 DSAIDSAKPES
-1181 QATEESQATAE
+1181 QVTEESQATAESQVTEE

-1203 KSQEKISTNKNLVTL
+1203 KSQEKVSTNKNLVTL

-1299 FSFESFSALQK
+1299 FSFDSFSALQK

-1354 YTIAQYFV
+1354 YTISQYFV

-1370 PILAQKD
+1370 PILVQKD

-1405 SLEEAYCECKIN
+1405 SLEEAYCECQIN

-1430 LAAKSQISLEDLY
+1430 LATTTQTSLEDLY

-1584 NRLYDLPNIDARN
+1584 NRLYDLPSIDEQN
-1597 PAQGVSQSAWADF
+1597 PAKGVSQSAWADF
-1610 VGLPMRAKWSLMMI
+1610 VKLPMRAKWSLMMI

>member
-1 MSLYN
+1 
-6 RTTQTNETV
+6 
-15 VRLYLI
+15 
-21 WAFFGTNAL
+21 
-30 QGYIQTKPVGRI
+30 
-42 VLMCTEDSA
+42 MCTEDSA

-88 LNSLLL
+88 LNALLL

-110 DNRAAQLLLKNA
+110 NNRAAQLLLKNA
-122 IRSDIAVAAAQNRS
+122 IRGDIAVAAAQNRS
-136 TSARM
+136 TAARM

-182 LLNGAEQDVLLREV
+182 LLNGAEQDALLREV
-196 VCVHVNH
+196 VRVHVNH
-203 VLQGDSGNCKVCALF
+203 VLQGDSGKCRVCALF
-218 NEYFAS
+218 SEYFAS

-231 SNDSSKDSWIYTISK
+231 SKDSSKDSWIYTISK

-256 LDSLDSLDSNYISNI
+256 LDSIDSNYISNI

-379 ESSAACDSSLEFY
+379 ESSAACESCDSSLEFY

-420 LARLGVRIVLTANP
+420 LARLGVKIVLTANP

-456 VMQAAVSKICDYKV
+456 VMQAAVSKICDYKL

-494 DFLNQPN
+494 DFLNHSD

-524 TPMTRRAWK
+524 TPMARRAWK

-585 IPWKNMAII
+585 IPWKNMALI
-594 AHDNATVRSFG
+594 AHDNATVRAFG

-707 ISGENASGVKAN
+707 ISGTNANSANAN
-719 GVNASG
+719 GA
-725 ENSPLHGL
+725 NSPLSNL
-733 IEQWKVLSNRLLG
+733 IDQWKALSNRLLS
-746 ANEPSAI
+746 ANEPSTSTSTSADQG
-753 ESASVTVDN
+753 ASVTVDN

-767 QPNANSTQFSIES
+767 QPNANSTQFSVES
-780 CYLLILKAFIDGC
+780 CYILILKAFIDGC
-793 SSVAGDSGDL
+793 SSVAGDSGNSDDSGDL
-803 GASENEENQGAKS
+803 ENEEAQGAKS

-846 SKDLKNNLEK
+846 SKNLKNNLEK

-865 SYVLGKAWNLCNC
+865 SYVLSKAWNLCNC

-903 MRLFEYANSFSYTVA
+903 MRLFEYANSFSYTVS
-918 QDQQMPNGGLAGP
+918 QGQHTPNGGSAGP

-1005 LNSRILSSDS
+1005 LNSRILSGESGDKSDIS
-1015 NDISDITYFFDA
+1015 DISDITYFFDA

-1111 GLVCASRITLAKEE
+1111 GLVCASRITLAKQEY
-1125 CGSNDGHKMA
+1125 GS
-1135 KNSTIQDA
+1135 KNSDSLAQNPTIQDA

-1154 VDAANPD
+1154 VDAANPY

-1170 DSAIGSAKPES
+1170 DSEIDSAIDSASQES
-1181 QATEESQATAE
+1181 QATAKLQATAE

-1203 KSQEKISTNKNLVTL
+1203 KSQEKSSTNKTLVTL

-1241 PTVGSTAAQFGTLI
+1241 PALGSTAAQFGSLI

-1284 SGFVGARAQEFSDFD
+1284 SGFVGTRAQEFADFD

-1318 KMIEHYY
+1318 KMIDHYY

-1354 YTIAQYFV
+1354 YTISQYFV

-1370 PILAQKD
+1370 PILVQKD

-1405 SLEEAYCECKIN
+1405 SLEEAYCECPIN

-1430 LAAKSQISLEDLY
+1430 LVAKTQTSLEDLY

-1514 FCSENNKDYEQ
+1514 FCSEDNKDYEQ

-1584 NRLYDLPNIDARN
+1584 NRLYDLPSIDEQN

-1610 VGLPMRAKWSLMMI
+1610 VKLPMRAKWSLMMI

>member
-1 MSLYN
+1 
-6 RTTQTNETV
+6 
-15 VRLYLI
+15 
-21 WAFFGTNAL
+21 
-30 QGYIQTKPVGRI
+30 
-42 VLMCTEDSA
+42 MCTEDSA

-65 AHGRNTNVLLVFGA
+65 AHERNTNVLLVFGA

-88 LNSLLL
+88 LSALLL

-110 DNRAAQLLLKNA
+110 NNRAAQLLLKNA
-122 IRSDIAVAAAQNRS
+122 IRGDIAVAAAQNRS
-136 TSARM
+136 TAARM

-182 LLNGAEQDVLLREV
+182 LLNGAEQDALLREV
-196 VCVHVNH
+196 VRVHVNH

-218 NEYFAS
+218 SEYFAS

-231 SNDSSKDSWIYTISK
+231 SKDSSSDSSSDSWIYTISK

-256 LDSLDSLDSNYISNI
+256 YDSHDFSDSHDSLDSNYISNI

-295 DPAEK
+295 DFAEK

-307 SHLSVHSDF
+307 SQLSVNSDF

-392 ALKLFLPRMLVV
+392 ALKLFLPHMLVV

-475 DFAKQTSQDVK
+475 DFAKQISQDVK
-486 RQESQNIH
+486 CQESHNLP

-541 PIEKIESNSQ
+541 PIEKIELNSQ

-585 IPWKNMAII
+585 IPWKNMALI
-594 AHDNATVRSFG
+594 AHDNATVRAFG

-668 RSRVKTVLES
+668 RSRIKTVLES
-678 PLVDSGDYNCADLA
+678 PLVDSGDYNCASLA

-707 ISGENASGVKAN
+707 ISGANANSANANSANSN

-725 ENSPLHGL
+725 ENSPLSKL
-733 IEQWKVLSNRLLG
+733 IEQWEVLSNRILS
-746 ANEPSAI
+746 ANDSSAI

-767 QPNANSTQFSIES
+767 QPNANSTQFSVES
-780 CYLLILKAFIDGC
+780 CYILILKAFIDGC
-793 SSVAGDSGDL
+793 SSVAGDSGNSDDSGDL
-803 GASENEENQGAKS
+803 ENEEAQGAKS

-846 SKDLKNNLEK
+846 SKNLKNNLEK

-865 SYVLGKAWNLCNC
+865 SYVLSKAWNLCNC

-903 MRLFEYANSFSYTVA
+903 MRLFEYANSFSYTVS
-918 QDQQMPNGGLAGP
+918 QGQHTPNGGSAGP

-1005 LNSRILSSDS
+1005 LNSRILSGGSGDGDGES
-1015 NDISDITYFFDA
+1015 GDITYFFDA

-1170 DSAIGSAKPES
+1170 DSAIDSAAQK
-1181 QATEESQATAE
+1181 SQATAKSQEE
-1192 SQEESPLKSQE
+1192 SQEELPLKSQE
-1203 KSQEKISTNKNLVTL
+1203 KSQEKSSTNKTLVTL

-1241 PTVGSTAAQFGTLI
+1241 PAVGSTAAQFGTLI

-1284 SGFVGARAQEFSDFD
+1284 SGFVGASAQESADFD
-1299 FSFESFSALQK
+1299 FSFDSFIALQK

-1354 YTIAQYFV
+1354 YTISQYFV

-1370 PILAQKD
+1370 PILVQKD

-1405 SLEEAYCECKIN
+1405 SLEEAYCECQIN

-1430 LAAKSQISLEDLY
+1430 LVAKTQTSLEDLY

-1584 NRLYDLPNIDARN
+1584 NRLYDLPSIDEQN

-1610 VGLPMRAKWSLMMI
+1610 VKLPMRAKWSLMMI

>member
-1 MSLYN
+1 
-6 RTTQTNETV
+6 
-15 VRLYLI
+15 
-21 WAFFGTNAL
+21 
-30 QGYIQTKPVGRI
+30 
-42 VLMCTEDSA
+42 
-51 LAAVQSLLNGTLKN
+51 
-65 AHGRNTNVLLVFGA
+65 
-79 PNAGKSSFA
+79 
-88 LNSLLL
+88 
-94 GLRFDWSAAS
+94 
-104 DSPCSL
+104 
-110 DNRAAQLLLKNA
+110 
-122 IRSDIAVAAAQNRS
+122 
-136 TSARM
+136 
-141 SDYVI
+141 
-146 QNLGVSHQSRP
+146 
-157 VGTLSALAFSL
+157 
-168 ISARNKLFGMPAPK
+168 
-182 LLNGAEQDVLLREV
+182 
-196 VCVHVNH
+196 
-203 VLQGDSGNCKVCALF
+203 
-218 NEYFAS
+218 
-224 DYSKDSS
+224 
-231 SNDSSKDSWIYTISK
+231 
-246 LQNAQNSEDS
+246 
-256 LDSLDSLDSNYISNI
+256 
-271 SVNSAF
+271 
-277 IHQLRD
+277 
-283 MLARLDEMGIVS
+283 
-295 DPAEK
+295 
-300 NMLNSLD
+300 
-307 SHLSVHSDF
+307 
-316 VSSIIVSRIRT
+316 
-327 QWNLAFA
+327 
-334 LRSEYADCVR
+334 
-344 KKYPNAFRLDSSRLL
+344 
-359 ASGVQILNDIFN
+359 
-371 NLHCDSAN
+371 
-379 ESSAACDSSLEFY
+379 
-392 ALKLFLPRMLVV
+392 
-404 DDFHDV
+404 
-410 TLAGLAFLES
+410 
-420 LARLGVRIVLTANP
+420 
-434 DESVQ
+434 
-439 SFRGSYPD
+439 
-447 YVVESAQNG
+447 
-456 VMQAAVSKICDYKV
+456 
-470 EGFGE
+470 
-475 DFAKQTSQDVK
+475 
-486 RQESQNIH
+486 
-494 DFLNQPN
+494 
-501 RSIALNLFSARVSLS
+501 
-516 IASLMPTQ
+516 
-524 TPMTRRAWK
+524 
-533 MANIQGAF
+533 
-541 PIEKIESNSQ
+541 
-551 KTENSSVSGDLYRTP
+551 
-566 SQEMDCVIW
+566 
-575 QIKRAHLDNK
+575 
-585 IPWKNMAII
+585 
-594 AHDNATVRSFG
+594 
-605 ERLRKDG
+605 
-612 VPVRYSSVT
+612 
-621 RALRDEPFIKAL
+621 ALRDEPFIKAL

-668 RSRVKTVLES
+668 RSRIKTVLES

-707 ISGENASGVKAN
+707 ISGAN
-719 GVNASG
+719 KSG
-725 ENSPLHGL
+725 ENSPLSKL
-733 IEQWKVLSNRLLG
+733 IEQWEVLSNRILS
-746 ANEPSAI
+746 ANEPSTI
-753 ESASVTVDN
+753 ESASVMVDN
-762 RVFSA
+762 RVFNA

-780 CYLLILKAFIDGC
+780 CYILILKAFIDGC
-793 SSVAGDSGDL
+793 SSVAGDSGDSGDL
-803 GASENEENQGAKS
+803 ENEEAQGVKS

-846 SKDLKNNLEK
+846 SKNLKNNLEK

-865 SYVLGKAWNLCNC
+865 SYVLSKAWNLCNC

-903 MRLFEYANSFSYTVA
+903 MRLFEYANSFSYTVS
-918 QDQQMPNGGLAGP
+918 QSQQMPNGGSAGP

-964 PSGSVGRLWD
+964 PSGSVGRTWD

-1005 LNSRILSSDS
+1005 LNSRILSGESGDGDS
-1015 NDISDITYFFDA
+1015 SDITYFFDA

-1063 ISAVNSDDCVPS
+1063 VSAVNSDDCVPS

-1111 GLVCASRITLAKEE
+1111 GLVCASRITLAKQES
-1125 CGSNDGHKMA
+1125 GS
-1135 KNSTIQDA
+1135 KNSDSLAQNPTIQDA
-1143 LDALNLLKNNG
+1143 LNALNLLKNNG

-1170 DSAIGSAKPES
+1170 DSAIDSAAQK
-1181 QATEESQATAE
+1181 SQATAKSQEE
-1192 SQEESPLKSQE
+1192 SQEELPLKSQE
-1203 KSQEKISTNKNLVTL
+1203 KSQEKSSTNKTLVTL

-1241 PTVGSTAAQFGTLI
+1241 PAVGSTAAQFGTLI

-1284 SGFVGARAQEFSDFD
+1284 SGFVGNRAQEFADFD
-1299 FSFESFSALQK
+1299 FSFDSFSALQK

-1354 YTIAQYFV
+1354 YTISQYFV

-1370 PILAQKD
+1370 PILVQKD

-1405 SLEEAYCECKIN
+1405 SLEEAYCECQIN

-1430 LAAKSQISLEDLY
+1430 LVAKTQTSLEDLY

-1494 PKTQQVFNDLQLIC
+1494 PNTQQVFNDLQLIC

-1570 SASEIISRYRYSNN
+1570 SASEILSRYRYSNN
-1584 NRLYDLPNIDARN
+1584 NRLYDLPSIDAQN

-1610 VGLPMRAKWSLMMI
+1610 VKLPMRAKWSLMMI

>member
-1 MSLYN
+1 MIVSNLG
-6 RTTQTNETV
+6 
-15 VRLYLI
+15 I
-21 WAFFGTNAL
+21 FGTNAL
-30 QGYIQTKPVGRI
+30 QSYIQTKPVDRI
-42 VLMCTEDSA
+42 VFMCTEESA
-51 LAAVQSLLNGTLKN
+51 LAAVQSLLDGTLKN

-88 LNSLLL
+88 LSALLL

-104 DSPCSL
+104 GSPCSL
-110 DNRAAQLLLKNA
+110 NNRAAQLLLRNA
-122 IRSDIAVAAAQNRS
+122 IRSDLAVAAAQNR
-136 TSARM
+136 TTAARM

-182 LLNGAEQDVLLREV
+182 LLNGAEQDALLREV
-196 VCVHVNH
+196 VRVHVNH

-218 NEYFAS
+218 SEYFAS
-224 DYSKDSS
+224 DYSKDSLSKDS
-231 SNDSSKDSWIYTISK
+231 SLDSASKDSWIYTISK
-246 LQNAQNSEDS
+246 LQDAQNSEES
-256 LDSLDSLDSNYISNI
+256 PNSNDFL
-271 SVNSAF
+271 VNSAF

-295 DPAEK
+295 DYAES

-307 SHLSVHSDF
+307 SRLNVQSDF
-316 VSSIIVSRIRT
+316 VSSSIVARLRT

-334 LRSEYADCVR
+334 LRREYADCVH

-359 ASGVQILNDIFN
+359 ASGVQILNNIFN
-371 NLHCDSAN
+371 NLHCNSAN
-379 ESSAACDSSLEFY
+379 ESSVACDSSLEFY
-392 ALKLFLPRMLVV
+392 ALKLFLPHMLVV

-475 DFAKQTSQDVK
+475 DGEYFAKQASQDVK
-486 RQESQNIH
+486 RQESRNIP
-494 DFLNQPN
+494 DFLNHSN

-524 TPMTRRAWK
+524 MSMTRRAWK

-541 PIEKIESNSQ
+541 PIEKIELNSQ

-585 IPWKNMAII
+585 IPWKNMAVI
-594 AHDNATVRSFG
+594 AHDNATVRAFG

-612 VPVRYSSVT
+612 VPVKYSSVT

-642 SQKSVDDLAKSVHS
+642 SQKSVDDLAKSVHL
-656 GNYTLYSIAHFV
+656 GDYTLYSIAHFV
-668 RSRVKTVLES
+668 RSRIKTVMES

-692 AVDSLMRSICSLSEV
+692 AIDSLMRSICSLSEV
-707 ISGENASGVKAN
+707 ILGENAN
-719 GVNASG
+719 GA
-725 ENSPLHGL
+725 NSPLRGL
-733 IEQWKVLSNRLLG
+733 IEQWQALSNRLL
-746 ANEPSAI
+746 
-753 ESASVTVDN
+753 SASGEKAGNAVADFTVDN
-762 RVFSA
+762 RVFNA
-767 QPNANSTQFSIES
+767 QPNANSTQFSVES
-780 CYLLILKAFIDGC
+780 CYILILKALIDGC
-793 SSVAGDSGDL
+793 CADSGDFTDSGDL
-803 GASENEENQGAKS
+803 ESEENQVAKS
-816 TEIFS
+816 AEIFS
-821 VLQKMRPNSVHTRAL
+821 VLQKMTPNSVHMRAL

-846 SKDLKNNLEK
+846 SKDLKRNLAK
-856 VKNSGENQV
+856 VKNSGENQA

-903 MRLFEYANSFSYTVA
+903 MRLFEYANSFLSTSA
-918 QDQQMPNGGLAGP
+918 QGQQTPNGVSAAP

-1005 LNSRILSSDS
+1005 LNSRILSGETGDTGETGDS
-1015 NDISDITYFFDA
+1015 RGKSESSYTNDITYFFDA

-1099 CGDFAA
+1099 CGDSAGDFAA

-1111 GLVCASRITLAKEE
+1111 GLVCASRIALAQAV
-1125 CGSNDGHKMA
+1125 CGLQ
-1135 KNSTIQDA
+1135 NSGNLAENHTVKDA
-1143 LDALNLLKNNG
+1143 LAALNLLKSNG

-1170 DSAIGSAKPES
+1170 DSVADSVADSAVDSASPD
-1181 QATEESQATAE
+1181 ESQATAKSRE
-1192 SQEESPLKSQE
+1192 KSQEKSPLKSQE
-1203 KSQEKISTNKNLVTL
+1203 KAATNQNLVTL

-1241 PTVGSTAAQFGTLI
+1241 PTVGSAATQFGTLI

-1262 SQDEHLDNDYL
+1262 SQDEHLDNEYL
-1273 RKNYPQLQAFV
+1273 RKKYPQLQAFV
-1284 SGFVGARAQEFSDFD
+1284 SGFVGTRAQESAGFD
-1299 FSFESFSALQK
+1299 FSFDSFSALQK

-1354 YTIAQYFV
+1354 YTISQYFV

-1405 SLEEAYCECKIN
+1405 SLEEAYCECQIN

-1422 DDILNAYN
+1422 SDILNAYN
-1430 LAAKSQISLEDLY
+1430 LATKTQTSVEDLY

-1570 SASEIISRYRYSNN
+1570 SASEIISRYKYASN
-1584 NRLYDLPNIDARN
+1584 NRLYDLPNIDAQN
-1597 PAQGVSQSAWADF
+1597 PADGVSQNAWEDF
-1610 VGLPMRAKWSLMMI
+1610 VRLPMRAKWSLMMI